1 MNPLLVP
8 EVCLKKQTNK
18 KPGRRENLLI
28 SGKVPN
34 RIHAEARTTPE
45 IVRNP
50 VGSNHW
56 GRDLRSLKMCIVV
69 SQVLSYW
76 LGL

>member
-8 EVCLKKQTNK
+8 EVCPKKQTNK

-28 SGKVPN
+28 SGKVLN
-34 RIHAEARTTPE
+34 RIHAEATTSRTAPE

-56 GRDLRSLKMCIVV
+56 G
-69 SQVLSYW
+69 
-76 LGL
+76 

>member
-8 EVCLKKQTNK
+8 EVCPKKQTNK

-34 RIHAEARTTPE
+34 RIHAEATTPGLHLKLLE
-45 IVRNP
+45 ILLVAIT
-50 VGSNHW
+50 G
-56 GRDLRSLKMCIVV
+56 DEI
-69 SQVLSYW
+69 
-76 LGL
+76 